1 MRAGTQTL
9 IQAIQAMPWTEDQ
22 EGDDEAIDP
31 TSPNSITSDSS
42 EEEQDGQS
50 YFVRSIHGF

>member
-1 MRAGTQTL
+1 
-9 IQAIQAMPWTEDQ
+9 MPWTEDQ